1 MAAPTVPLPMTSGHR
16 ITITPADLHVEVMID
31 GTKVAESDRPVLLEE
46 TGLPTRYY
54 LPRADVRDELLT
66 ATNSETVCPF
76 KGQARY
82 WSVEIDGKLH
92 ADVVWSYEA
101 PIPDAAGIK
110 DLMCFYN
117 ERVDINVDGTAL
129 VRPETPYSPK

>member
-1 MAAPTVPLPMTSGHR
+1 
-16 ITITPADLHVEVMID
+16 
-31 GTKVAESDRPVLLEE
+31 
-46 TGLPTRYY
+46 
-54 LPRADVRDELLT
+54 
-66 ATNSETVCPF
+66 
-76 KGQARY
+76 
-82 WSVEIDGKLH
+82 
-92 ADVVWSYEA
+92 VWSYET